1 MKAFLLVTLTL
12 CVLPAQTR
20 PRKSQT
26 KAAPATKPAAKLDLF
41 PVRNI
46 QINGNRL
53 LTAAQIQAAA
63 ALPLGEPVGKVD
75 FDAARDRLLA
85 TGYFESVQFQFG
97 PVGSTA
103 DAQYVATFT
112 VVEVPSVYEMDFEN
126 LAVSTSEIE
135 AALKVSNIFYGPK
148 VPGTQVVL
156 GFYTRQIEQFLASRN
171 HPQRVVGEL
180 VQSGKNDFKILFRSA
195 EPLPPV
201 AHVTFTGNKAIAS
214 IILQNA
220 INDVA
225 FGSPFSKEHFRQL
238 LDNQIRP
245 LYEAKGMVRVAF
257 PLFATEPAP
266 KVKGVMVH
274 VTVEEGPVYN
284 LSKITLAG
292 ADPDYEEYVK
302 IKTGTIANFDQINDA
317 LATVKNQMKR
327 NGYLE
332 VQGTLERQIDDKA
345 KTVEVVA
352 QMAPGPQFT
361 MGKLTIEGLDLNSEP
376 VVRKMWIVGEGKPFN
391 AQYADYFLKRI
402 REDGLFDGLGATKAV
417 TARNDQTHVVDVT
430 LLFGS
435 SPKPKPKRR
444 PGMMDEQ
451 PPDSTK
457 PEPPPFN

>member
-1 MKAFLLVTLTL
+1 MKAALLFALGAIL
-12 CVLPAQTR
+12 LPAQSVKPRTR
-20 PRKSQT
+20 
-26 KAAPATKPAAKLDLF
+26 KAPVKQAAKAVVTPDKF
-41 PVRNI
+41 PLRRI
-46 QINGNRL
+46 HIKGAKM
-53 LTAAQIQAAA
+53 LTPAQIQTVAG
-63 ALPLGEPVGKVD
+63 LPLDKPLGKVE

-85 TGYFESVQFQFG
+85 TGYFESVAFQFG
-97 PVGSTA
+97 PIA
-103 DAQYVATFT
+103 ATGPDQGYEAVFE
-112 VVEVPSVYEMDFEN
+112 VVEVPSVYEVDFEN
-126 LAVSTSEIE
+126 LAVSTPEIE
-135 AALKVSNIFYGPK
+135 AAMKAANIFYGPK

-156 GFYTRQIEQFLASRN
+156 GFYTRQIEQFLASQN

-180 VQSGKNDFKILFRSA
+180 VQSGKNDYKILFRSA

-201 AHVTFTGNKAIAS
+201 AHVTFTGNKAIAP
-214 IILQNA
+214 ILLQNA

-245 LYEAKGMVRVAF
+245 LYEAKGMIRVAF
-257 PLFATEPAP
+257 PLFTTEPAP

-284 LSKITLAG
+284 LSKISLAG
-292 ADPDYEEYVK
+292 ADPDYEEYLKV
-302 IKTGTIANFDQINDA
+302 KTGTVANFDRINDA

-327 NGYLE
+327 NGYLD

-345 KTVEVVA
+345 TTVEVTA

-376 VVRKMWIVGEGKPFN
+376 VVRKMWIVDEGKPFN
-391 AQYADYFLKRI
+391 AQYPDYFLRRI

-417 TARNDQTHVVDVT
+417 TARDDRTHVVDVT

-435 SPKPKPKRR
+435 SPRPKPKRL
-444 PGMMDEQ
+444 PGIMDEK
-451 PPDSTK
+451 PPL
-457 PEPPPFN
+457 N